1 MLNSLREKGVATGEG
16 GGKRGF
22 PGAIAALIGAAVVVT
37 EIQQFTTLSKFQV
50 MPPAAGFKSPGDF
63 AREIQ
68 AAVNFQPWDWGLIV
82 LLAGTVFAVLVM
94 EIRGRQLTRLFD
106 YCFAHETRTLVLLII
121 SCTVLLRYY
130 FTIGQLSWA
139 GDAAEHIVY
148 SWIAAKAWAAGEL
161 PIWTNYVSGGSPFL
175 QFYGFLF
182 FYVVAIVDLFVGEI
196 FTALKLVLG
205 IAHICSGIA
214 AYAWFKVTFGSRS
227 AAYLGALAYILS
239 FWHTQQVLFM
249 GRLPLSLF
257 YAVLPLPFF
266 FFETFRSWRKKEL
279 ALGLGAA
286 SLGSL
291 VFIHPGYAFWAAFFL
306 VLYIGLR
313 VLFEPAYRQPMVA
326 WGSALVLLGT
336 VFGSAFGLP
345 MVLEANQTSLETG
358 VSLSG
363 VPDPSWQHL
372 LGWSN
377 FRLRLLALPDTNHH
391 WYGGYL
397 GLSLVFIAAVS
408 VLAARGF
415 RLWRFLAP
423 GVAGMG
429 VVLVIIFGY
438 RLPLLQSLA
447 PVTALNSGRYLLFA
461 VFFLAYLVATAVV
474 VAERL
479 AGSSNLASR
488 IYIAMFAVILIDL
501 GPTTFQHPYVPRSA
515 IPISFASPTLQQIR
529 ASVTGRDGSIPN
541 FRTYI
546 TTENSNPF
554 QAIGWLCF
562 ASGIPTF
569 QGLYNE
575 APRAHRKLV
584 EPWETFVE
592 PVFNTIDHARE
603 LLNHPQADII
613 SGGLVL
619 FNVRRIVAL
628 QEDELLTFDWNAS
641 TPILVSPRVGPFP
654 YDEFERMRSEGK
666 LQSLLRG
673 TFPDW
678 PDLFEL
684 ARIFKSLW
692 LVRALGVDAEN
703 GTCEQI
709 ILRDLHY
716 RDDLETSPSVTV
728 VEHNVWNQRVEIVV
742 EISEQCYARL
752 AYAYYPELRVAVNE
766 IEVPALETAG
776 GFIAL
781 KLSAGKNR
789 IVITPQLSS
798 LRKTTWGASILLLVL
813 VPVGVGAWRR
823 RTGGRS
829 N

>member
-1 MLNSLREKGVATGEG
+1 ML
-16 GGKRGF
+16 
-22 PGAIAALIGAAVVVT
+22 
-37 EIQQFTTLSKFQV
+37 
-50 MPPAAGFKSPGDF
+50 
-63 AREIQ
+63 
-68 AAVNFQPWDWGLIV
+68 LIV
-82 LLAGTVFAVLVM
+82 
-94 EIRGRQLTRLFD
+94 
-106 YCFAHETRTLVLLII
+106 
-121 SCTVLLRYY
+121 SCTALLRYY
-130 FTIGQLSWA
+130 FSVGQLSWA

-148 SWIAAKAWAAGEL
+148 SWIAAGAFAAGEL
-161 PIWTNYVSGGSPFL
+161 PIWTNYVSGGSSFL

-182 FYVVAIVDLFVGEI
+182 FYLVAGVDLVVNEI
-196 FTALKLVLG
+196 FTSLKLVLG
-205 IAHICSGIA
+205 IAHICSGVA
-214 AYAWFKVTFGSRS
+214 AYAWFKVTFGSRR

-249 GRLPLSLF
+249 GRLPLSVF

-266 FFETFRSWRKKEL
+266 FFEALRSWRKKEL

-313 VLFEPAYRQPMVA
+313 LCFEPSNRRQMLVWA
-326 WGSALVLLGT
+326 CALVLLGT

-345 MVLEANQTSLETG
+345 MLLEAHQTSLKTG

-377 FRLRLLALPDTNHH
+377 FRLRLLALPETNHH

-397 GLSLVFIAAVS
+397 GLSLLLIAAVA
-408 VLAARGF
+408 VFAARGL

-429 VVLVIIFGY
+429 MVLVIIFGY
-438 RLPLLQSLA
+438 RLSLLQSLA

-461 VFFLAYLVATAVV
+461 VFFLAYLVAAAVV
-474 VAERL
+474 VVERSV
-479 AGSSNLASR
+479 ASGKSASR
-488 IYIAMFAVILIDL
+488 LYTAMFAIILVDL

-515 IPISFASPTLQQIR
+515 IPISFPASALQQIR
-529 ASVTGRDGSIPN
+529 ASATGGGSIPN
-541 FRTYI
+541 FRTYV
-546 TTENSNPF
+546 TTEHSNPF

-575 APRAHRKLV
+575 APRAHGKLA
-584 EPWETFVE
+584 EPWETFAE

-603 LLNHPQADII
+603 LSNHPQADII

-619 FNVRRIVAL
+619 LNVRRIVAL
-628 QEDELLTFDWNAS
+628 QEDELVTFDWNAS

-654 YDEFERMRSEGK
+654 YAEFDRMQSEGK

-678 PDLFEL
+678 PDLIEL
-684 ARIFKSLW
+684 ARIFKSL
-692 LVRALGVDAEN
+692 
-703 GTCEQI
+703 
-709 ILRDLHY
+709 
-716 RDDLETSPSVTV
+716 
-728 VEHNVWNQRVEIVV
+728 
-742 EISEQCYARL
+742 
-752 AYAYYPELRVAVNE
+752 
-766 IEVPALETAG
+766 
-776 GFIAL
+776 
-781 KLSAGKNR
+781 
-789 IVITPQLSS
+789 
-798 LRKTTWGASILLLVL
+798 
-813 VPVGVGAWRR
+813 
-823 RTGGRS
+823 RTGAGSWGRRGKRKM
-829 N
+829 

>member
-1 MLNSLREKGVATGEG
+1 MVVA
-16 GGKRGF
+16 
-22 PGAIAALIGAAVVVT
+22 
-37 EIQQFTTLSKFQV
+37 EIQQFATLSKFQV

-63 AREIQ
+63 AAELH
-68 AAVNFQPWDWGLIV
+68 ASVSFQPWDWGLII
-82 LLAGTVFAVLVM
+82 LLAGAVFSVLIM
-94 EIRGRQLTRLFD
+94 EIRGHQLTRLFD
-106 YCFAHETRTLVLLII
+106 YCFARDARALVLLII
-121 SCTVLLRYY
+121 SSTVLMRYY
-130 FTIGQLSWA
+130 FTVGQLSWA

-148 SWIAAKAWAAGEL
+148 SWIAASAFAAGEL
-161 PIWTNYVSGGSPFL
+161 PIWSNYISGGSPFL

-182 FYVVAIVDLFVGEI
+182 FYTVAAVDLVVGEI
-196 FTALKLVLG
+196 FTSLKLVLG
-205 IAHICSGIA
+205 IAHICSGVA
-214 AYAWFKVTFGSRS
+214 AYAWFKAVFRSRR

-257 YAVLPLPFF
+257 YAVLPLPFL
-266 FFETFRSWRKKEL
+266 FFEAFRSWRNKEL

-313 VLFEPAYRQPMVA
+313 VCFESSHRRQMVV
-326 WGSALVLLGT
+326 WGSGLVLLGT

-345 MVLEANQTSLETG
+345 MLLEANQTSLETG

-377 FRLRLLALPDTNHH
+377 FRLRLLALPETNHH

-397 GLSLVFIAAVS
+397 GLSLILIAAVA
-408 VLAARGF
+408 VLAARGL
-415 RLWRFLAP
+415 RLWRLLAP

-429 VVLVIIFGY
+429 VVLFIIFGY
-438 RLPLLQSLA
+438 RLTLLQSLA

-474 VAERL
+474 VAERSL
-479 AGSSNLASR
+479 VSAKSASR
-488 IYIAMFAVILIDL
+488 LYTTMFAIILIDL
-501 GPTTFQHPYVPRSA
+501 GPTTFQHPYVPRAA
-515 IPISFASPTLQQIR
+515 IPINFPASTLHQIR
-529 ASVTGRDGSIPN
+529 ASTTGGGSIPN
-541 FRTYI
+541 FRTYV
-546 TTENSNPF
+546 TTEHSNPF

-575 APRAHRKLV
+575 APRAHGKLA

-603 LLNHPQADII
+603 LLAHPQADII
-613 SGGLVL
+613 GGGLAL
-619 FNVRRIVAL
+619 LNVRRVVAL
-628 QEDELLTFDWNAS
+628 QQEELLTFEWTAS

-654 YDEFERMRSEGK
+654 YDEFDRMQSEGK
-666 LQSLLRG
+666 LQSLLRS
-673 TFPDW
+673 TFPHW
-678 PDLFEL
+678 PDLIEL

-692 LVRALGVDAEN
+692 LVRALGVDGEN

-709 ILRDLHY
+709 ILRDPHY
-716 RDDLETSPSVTV
+716 RDDLKTSPSVV
-728 VEHNVWNQRVEIVV
+728 VTEHSVWNQRVEIVV
-742 EISEQCYARL
+742 EVSEQCYARL
-752 AYAYYPELRVAVNE
+752 AYAFYPELRVTLNE
-766 IEVPALETAG
+766 VEVDALETAG
-776 GFIAL
+776 GFIGL
-781 KLSAGKNR
+781 KLPAGRNR
-789 IVITPQLSS
+789 IEITPQLSS
-798 LRKTTWGASILLLVL
+798 LRKTTWGVSVLLLVL
-813 VPVGVGAWRR
+813 VPVGIGSWKRR
-823 RTGGRS
+823 MGRRLHQRGGS
-829 N
+829 